1 MLSMRVHVATL
12 SVLLDRIRQWWLR
25 EFLALFPERTAMWL
39 AGRDKKSLLLTPQRE
54 AVLFELLNDLRQPVA
69 SQRVGWAQYSHT
81 LVEKFLQMAGL
92 AHDSAVGVRLPRD
105 KIFCRKLILPHEA
118 LRSLDEIVVHDLVAR
133 TPFRLNDI
141 YYDHWATKASGADK
155 IVVWQWVV
163 RRDFVKDALASLQ
176 LDPTRLAFIETACDG
191 DGSPSP
197 LISVLRND
205 HQHRSWASRAAAALT
220 YCAVALA
227 VLTFWLKYAQQE
239 SKLDDLKVQI
249 ATVKL
254 KAASVRT
261 AVERLEQKQA
271 MLRRLRLQKSQQPG
285 LLDIWEEITRI
296 LPVHSWL
303 IELRLSEAQD
313 KQDQLVAMTGFS
325 AAGSSLVAVVDRSPL
340 FFDASLTAPIAVD
353 SVEQRERFAL
363 QAKIKSRDSIKAAAN
378 DPQMAQ

>member
-1 MLSMRVHVATL
+1 
-12 SVLLDRIRQWWLR
+12 
-25 EFLALFPERTAMWL
+25 MWL
-39 AGRDKKSLLLTPQRE
+39 AGRDKKSLLLTPKRE
-54 AVLFELLNDLRQPVA
+54 GVLFELLNDLRRPVA
-69 SQRVGWAQYSHT
+69 SQSVGWVQYSHT
-81 LVEKFLQMAGL
+81 LVEQFLQMAGL
-92 AHDSAVGVRLPRD
+92 ARDSAVGVRLPRD

-118 LRSLDEIVVHDLVAR
+118 LRSLDEIVAHDLIAR

-141 YYDHWATKASGADK
+141 YYDHQATKPTDADK
-155 IVVWQWVV
+155 IIVWQWVV
-163 RRDFVKDALASLQ
+163 RRDFVKDALASLD
-176 LDPTRLAFIETACDG
+176 LDPTRLAFIEAACDR

-197 LISVLRND
+197 LISMVRND

-227 VLTFWLKYAQQE
+227 VLTFWLKYTQQE

-261 AVERLEQKQA
+261 AVGRLEQKQA
-271 MLRRLRLQKSQQPG
+271 MLQHLRLQKTLQPG

-313 KQDQLVAMTGFS
+313 KQDQQVAMTGFS

-378 DPQMAQ
+378 DPQMAR